1 MVITIFIVAY
11 SVWTSKGKYGK
22 SGLERQKGGRVGQD
36 RKTGGRIG
44 RRAVWFWFGRG
55 RQGWLGSVEGGR
67 AG

>member
-11 SVWTSKGKYGK
+11 SVWTIKGKYGK

-36 RKTGGRIG
+36 RQKGGSIGKDRHKGGRIS
-44 RRAVWFWFGRG
+44 RRAGWF
-55 RQGWLGSVEGGR
+55 GSVEGGR